1 MRRVYETFQCCKLDN
16 MNLWSIC
23 SCHSV
28 NGKFKFSEKK
38 MVLRV
43 LRLNSTMFFAFL
55 TPRWCFY
62 PTNLACEQALVGAQ
76 APAASPYASENSSGE
91 AARHERIARVRDSQ
105 VNLLVLRPLLTLSYI
120 PTRTR
125 AVCKS
130 PSLSTTLFLQIQSVI
145 QGF

>member
-16 MNLWSIC
+16 MNLWSIF

-28 NGKFKFSEKK
+28 NGKFKFSKKK

-43 LRLNSTMFFAFL
+43 LRLKSTMFFAFL

-76 APAASPYASENSSGE
+76 APAASPHASENSSGE

-105 VNLLVLRPLLTLSYI
+105 VNLLVGHHLLC
-120 PTRTR
+120 PTYQQEQGRY
-125 AVCKS
+125 V
-130 PSLSTTLFLQIQSVI
+130 SLPH
-145 QGF
+145 